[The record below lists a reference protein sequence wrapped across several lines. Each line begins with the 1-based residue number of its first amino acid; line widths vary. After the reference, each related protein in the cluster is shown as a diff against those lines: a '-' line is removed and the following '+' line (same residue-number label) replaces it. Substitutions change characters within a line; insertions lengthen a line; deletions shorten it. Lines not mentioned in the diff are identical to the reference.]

1 MKMPRIESSVVISRP
16 VEEVFEFV
24 TNPEN
29 DPQWQSAILESKRT
43 SAGPLGVGTT
53 EAGVGKIIGRRIEW
67 TGEVTEYE
75 PNKKVKYLVTGGP
88 LTAEQTVTF
97 EPVEGGTKFTLGLDP
112 IGEDA
117 SGFFRLAEPIV
128 IRMLQRDI
136 ETDAANLKDL
146 LEAEA

>member
-1 MKMPRIESSVVISRP
+1 MQEIKSSVVISLP

-43 SAGPLGVGTT
+43 SVGPLGVGTT
-53 EAGVGKIIGRRIEW
+53 EEGVGKVIGRRIEW
-67 TGEVTEYE
+67 TGKVTEYE
-75 PNKKVKYLVTGGP
+75 PNRKVKYEITGGP
-88 LTAEQTVTF
+88 LSAEQTVTF
-97 EPVEGGTKFTLGLDP
+97 EPVEGGTKFTVALDP

-128 IRMLQRDI
+128 RRMLQRDI
-136 ETDAANLKDL
+136 ETDVANLKDI
-146 LEAEA
+146 LEAQG